1 MLCYKKTIMNKRNV
15 IIIGSGP
22 AGLTAAI
29 YSARAELK
37 PLVIAGLEP
46 GGQLMLTSEVENFP
60 GFESIIGPELMGKM
74 RDHALKFGAE
84 IINKNVTKV
93 DFSKRPFRVWVDN
106 EQFESDSIIVATG
119 AQAKWLGLESETRL
133 RGRGVSSC
141 ATCDGFFFKEKDVIV
156 VGGGDVALEDANFL
170 TRFASSVTIVHRRD
184 TFRASK
190 PMQRKIEQNPKIKI
204 AWNKI
209 VTEILGDN
217 SVSGVKL
224 KDTVTGDDSELK
236 VQGVFVAIGHKPNTS
251 IFEGQLDLNEIGYIK
266 PNGTTAT
273 NIEGVFFAGD
283 VEDSRYRQ
291 AITASGSGCMAA
303 IDCEKWL
310 SEQETH

>member
-1 MLCYKKTIMNKRNV
+1 MEKRNV

-29 YSARAELK
+29 YAARAELK

-60 GFESIIGPELMGKM
+60 GFDSIMGPELMGKM
-74 RDHALKFGAE
+74 RNHALKFGAE

-93 DFSKRPFRVWVDN
+93 DLTKRPFKVWVDN
-106 EQFESDSIIVATG
+106 ELFEAESIIVATG
-119 AQAKWLGLESETRL
+119 ASAKWLGLESETRL

-170 TRFASSVTIVHRRD
+170 TKFAKSVTIVHRRD
-184 TFRASK
+184 SLRASK
-190 PMQRKIEQNPKIKI
+190 PLQRRAEQNPKIKF
-204 AWNKI
+204 AWNKV
-209 VTEILGDN
+209 VTEILGET
-217 SVSGVKL
+217 SVTGVKL
-224 KDTVTGDDSELK
+224 KDAVTGDESELA
-236 VQGVFVAIGHKPNTS
+236 VQGVFVAIGHKPNTDV
-251 IFEGQLDLNEIGYIK
+251 FEGQLELDQIGYIK
-266 PNGTTAT
+266 PHGTTAT

-283 VEDSRYRQ
+283 VEDFRYRQ
-291 AITASGSGCMAA
+291 AITAAGSGCMAA
-303 IDCEKWL
+303 LDCEKWL
-310 SEQETH
+310 SEQEK